1 MPANSTILLKA
12 VGLHTS
18 PNELERPDGSL
29 IQADNVLIRRD
40 GIIEQRRGF
49 RLYGDALP
57 SSNLRVKQLTSYRN
71 RIIRH
76 FSDQL
81 QFDSNGEGTFLDFE
95 GSYEET
101 QEGLRMKFIESNGNF
116 YFTTSDGIK
125 KISARN
131 ATDLL
136 TVQPTNAGA
145 IKAVDFTGRAVY
157 TANLQSGFLPQDGA
171 VSYRILWGYKDL
183 NNNLLLGAPSQRV
196 VVSNPMKD
204 LLIRDYMRLLDTLD
218 NLENTP
224 LTTARIADDNYVST
238 LGLTLSDSAS
248 TLRTNLIA
256 LASKIDN
263 DIFIADNAAV
273 APLQISSAAVASN
286 ILTITF
292 TASPATYLFPGDEIF
307 LGGTWTGAGAENLAG
322 ARTVVSVAGNTVTIS
337 VTATNGAVVLA
348 SPTIYSNEFR
358 SITEP
363 DEISSPATNSEL
375 VSLQDYIV
383 EILTVLTDE
392 PTTIVSATD
401 NTTIS
406 ALDITTTATVELTI
420 TIPDGI
426 TPDYFFQIYR
436 SSVAQ
441 ATGASSFEDVVPSDE
456 LQLVYEAYPTT
467 AELTASEITVEDVTP
482 DEFRGANL
490 YTNAGTGEGILQ
502 ANDIPPFAKDIN
514 RYRNSVFYANTRT
527 LQRAS
532 LNLLGV
538 VQMIEDYDNSITPKV
553 TLANSVSSNTYS
565 FVVGIQEVTEVTTVA
580 DVADSLDGTYFLAD
594 SILNPHYVWYSTNG
608 STVDPVPTGYTSAD
622 GIKVSIVTGETA
634 NNVALKTRDKLST
647 YLDDYIIT
655 GATNVVIITN
665 VDVGYVTPVSAG
677 TSGFS
682 INQTAAGQGE
692 RVQPQIVNVDI
703 VTAGA
708 GMPSSGTS
716 AYFTLNTTNDEDL
729 FYVWY
734 QRGTS
739 VAPSI
744 QGTGIEISITGAE
757 TTAQLATLTAAEI
770 PTAFFSVVNNGTD
783 LDITNLAYGYAGAP
797 TDNGYVNTTVSQV
810 GALDVLLSPLVSPA
824 RAVDETARSFVR
836 VINKNPEGNIY
847 AYYLS
852 SAFDVP
858 GKMLLEARDLGDED
872 PFYILGNND
881 TTGVSFNPD
890 IGPEGYIT
898 AISMASTTVITT
910 DVAHGMITGDQVVIS
925 STDSSPV
932 VDGLWTITKISDTTF
947 SIPKDVDIAG
957 TEGSFIRATAALF
970 SENETRSNRVY
981 YSKFLQPEAVPIANF
996 FDVGAQ
1002 DKAILRIVPL
1012 RDSLF
1017 VFKEDGLYR
1026 ISGESAPFQL
1036 ELFDNSFITLAPDSV
1051 SVANNVIYSWT
1062 TQGIQS
1068 LSEGGSS
1075 IISRQIDNIILRI
1088 QSSNFPDFRTATWG
1102 IGYESDNSYLVFTVA
1117 EENDSTAQ
1125 KGYRY
1130 STLTES
1136 WTNYT
1141 MGPLAGVVNPADD
1154 KLYVAANDVAYIEQ
1168 ERKTFSR
1175 LDYADREYTSVIS
1188 SNKVLNNTIILPSV
1202 TDFDVG
1208 DVVVQDQTITVY
1220 EFNTLLRKL
1229 DLDSGVDDDTY
1240 LADLEMATGDS
1251 PRASLEA
1258 LANKLDTDLGVSD
1271 TDYFDTIDSKT
1282 GTITAISEASSTVI
1296 TSANH
1301 ELLTGRVVLI
1311 DSSDSEPSINGTHQV
1326 TVIDANRFS
1335 IPVTVREAGTAGN
1348 WQTVDSD
1355 FEDLKTC
1362 YNAIA
1367 DKLNNDVGVAFN
1379 NYREIDNNT
1388 IQEAI
1393 ITSINRVTRT
1403 ITLNLSLEFL
1413 VGEITAF
1420 KSIESSFVYSPITFA
1435 DPLML
1440 KHLSEATIMF
1450 ETRTLT
1456 GGTMSFATDLLPEFI
1471 DVDFSLDGNGIFGH
1485 VNGFGAGFF
1494 GGLGNSAPFRT
1505 FVPRQCQR
1513 CRYILVKFTHNTARE
1528 DYRVN
1533 GVTVSGRT
1541 GLSIR
1546 AFR

>member
-1 MPANSTILLKA
+1 MPANSTVLLKA

-29 IQADNVLIRRD
+29 IIANNVLIRRD

-49 RLYGDALP
+49 QLYGDALP
-57 SSNLRVKQLTSYRN
+57 SPSDRVKQLTSYRT

-76 FSDQL
+76 FEDQL
-81 QFDSNGEGTFLDFE
+81 QFDSNGNGTFLDFE
-95 GSYEET
+95 GSYTET
-101 QEGLRMKFIESNGNF
+101 QAGLRMKFIESNGNF

-157 TANLQSGFLPQDGA
+157 TPNLQSGFLPQDGA
-171 VSYRILWGYKDL
+171 VSYRIVWGYKDL

-204 LLIRDYMRLLDTLD
+204 LLVRDYMRLLDTLD
-218 NLENTP
+218 NLQNTP

-238 LGLTLSDSAS
+238 LGLSLSDSAS

-256 LASKIDN
+256 LAAKIDN

-273 APLQISSAAVASN
+273 APLQISSAAVSSN
-286 ILTITF
+286 ILTVTF
-292 TASPATYLFPGDEIF
+292 SASPATYLFPGDKIF
-307 LGGTWTGAGAENLAG
+307 LGGTWTGAGAEVLGG
-322 ARTVVSVAGNTVTIS
+322 AQTIVSVIGNTITIN

-348 SPTIYSNEFR
+348 SPTVYSNEFR
-358 SITEP
+358 SLTEP
-363 DEISSPATNSEL
+363 DTISSPPTNSEL
-375 VSLQDYIV
+375 VSLQDYFV
-383 EILTVLTDE
+383 EILTLLTDE

-401 NTTIS
+401 NATLS
-406 ALDITTTATVELTI
+406 LLDITTTATVELTI

-426 TPDYFFQIYR
+426 DSNYFFQVYR

-441 ATGASSFEDVVPSDE
+441 ATGAASFEDVVPSDE
-456 LQLVYEAYPTT
+456 LQLVYEAYPTP
-467 AELTASEITVEDVTP
+467 AELTAREVVVEDVTP

-527 LQRAS
+527 LQRAT

-538 VQMIEDYDNSITPKV
+538 IQMIEDYDNGTTPRV
-553 TLANSVSSNTYS
+553 TIANGFSSSTYS
-565 FVVGIQEVTEVTTVA
+565 FIVGVQEVTEVTTVA
-580 DVADSLDGTYFLAD
+580 DVADSLDGTYFTATSPLD
-594 SILNPHYVWYSTNG
+594 SYYIWYSTNG
-608 STVDPVPTGYTSAD
+608 STVDPIPAGYTSAD
-622 GIKVSIVTGETA
+622 GIKVSITTGDSA

-647 YLDDYIIT
+647 YLDDFIIT
-655 GATNVVIITN
+655 GATNKVIITN
-665 VDVGYVTPVSAG
+665 VDVGYVAPVTAG

-682 INQTAAGQGE
+682 VSQTDSGQGE

-703 VTAGA
+703 TTAGA
-708 GMPSSGTS
+708 GMPAAGTS
-716 AYFTLNTTNDEDL
+716 AYFTLNTTNDENL
-729 FYVWY
+729 YYFWY
-734 QRGTS
+734 QRGASTEP
-739 VAPSI
+739 VLPGI
-744 QGTGIEISITGAE
+744 GIEITITGAE
-757 TTAQLATLTAAEI
+757 TQTQLATLTAAAI
-770 PTAFFSVVNNGTD
+770 PTTQFTVVNNGTN
-783 LDITNLAYGYAGAP
+783 LDITNNAYGYAGAP

-824 RAVDETARSFVR
+824 RAVDETARSFIR
-836 VINKNPEGNIY
+836 IINKNPEGNVY

-858 GKMLLEARDLGDED
+858 GKMLLEARDLADEE

-881 TTGVSFNPD
+881 TTGASFNPD
-890 IGPEGYIT
+890 IGPEGTIT
-898 AISMASTTVITT
+898 NISVANPTVITT
-910 DVAHGMITGDQVVIS
+910 GTAHGMITGDQVVMS
-925 STDSSPV
+925 STDSQPV
-932 VDGLWTITKISDTTF
+932 VDGLWTITRISDTTF
-947 SIPKDVDIAG
+947 SIDKQVTVVG
-957 TEGSFIRATAALF
+957 TEGSFIRATSALF
-970 SENETRSNRVY
+970 SENETRANRVY
-981 YSKFLQPEAVPIANF
+981 FSKFQQPEAVPISNF

-1088 QSSNFPDFRTATWG
+1088 QSSNFPDFKTATWG
-1102 IGYESDNSYLVFTVA
+1102 IGYESDNSYIVFTVA
-1117 EENDSTAQ
+1117 AENDETAQ
-1125 KGYRY
+1125 IGYRY

-1141 MGPLAGVVNPADD
+1141 MGPLAGVVSPADD
-1154 KLYVAANDVAYIEQ
+1154 RLYLAANDVAYIEQ

-1175 LDYADREYTSVIS
+1175 LDYADREFTSVIS
-1188 SNKVLNNTIILPSV
+1188 TNKVIGNTIILPSV
-1202 TDFDVG
+1202 TNFDVG
-1208 DVVVQDQTITVY
+1208 DVLVQDQTITTF

-1229 DLDSGVDDDTY
+1229 DLDSQVDDDTY
-1240 LADLEMATGDS
+1240 VADLTMVTGDN
-1251 PRASLEA
+1251 PRTSLEA
-1258 LANKLDTDLGVSD
+1258 LADKLDSDLGVSD
-1271 TDYFDTIDSKT
+1271 TDYAAIIDTQS
-1282 GTITAISEASSTVI
+1282 GTITDISEAPATVI
-1296 TSANH
+1296 TSIAH
-1301 ELLTGRVVLI
+1301 GLLTGRVVLI
-1311 DSSDSEPSINGTHQV
+1311 DSSNSEPTINGTYVV
-1326 TVIDANRFS
+1326 TVIDANTFS
-1335 IPVTVREAGTAGN
+1335 IPVTVREMGTAGN
-1348 WQTVDSD
+1348 WQTVDSS
-1355 FEDLKTC
+1355 FEDLKAC
-1362 YNAIA
+1362 YNAIVE
-1367 DKLNNDVGVAFN
+1367 KLNDDPGVAFN
-1379 NYREIDNNT
+1379 NYRLIDNNT

-1393 ITSINRVTRT
+1393 ITDINRVTRKV
-1403 ITLNLSLEFL
+1403 TLNLSLQYL
-1413 VGEITAF
+1413 VGEVTVYKA
-1420 KSIESSFVYSPITFA
+1420 IESMFVYSPITFA

-1456 GGTMSFATDLLPEFI
+1456 GGTMSFATDLLPEFK
-1471 DVDFSLDGNGIFGH
+1471 DVEFNLDGNGIFGH
-1485 VNGFGAGFF
+1485 VDGFGDGFF

-1505 FVPRQCQR
+1505 FVPRQCQK
-1513 CRYILVKFTHNTARE
+1513 CRYILIKFSHNTARE
-1528 DYRVN
+1528 DYRIN